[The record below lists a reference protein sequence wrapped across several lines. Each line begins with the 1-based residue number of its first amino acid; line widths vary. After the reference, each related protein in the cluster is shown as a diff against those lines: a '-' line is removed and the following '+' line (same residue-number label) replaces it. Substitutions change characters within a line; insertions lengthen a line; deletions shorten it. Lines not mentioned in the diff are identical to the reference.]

1 MNQAAMQAGRSD
13 VDLRLRELIRDSPFP
28 LFLVNASNGELL
40 EVSRPFETWTARS
53 RNELIGMRM
62 LDYVV
67 DREAAARSLSLLAAG
82 VLDAYTRQAVYNH
95 PDGSRVDFEIRIT
108 AYAEQSPRRTAV
120 AMILPAGIRMRA
132 DLEAP
137 SVDPELTVVGTVDED
152 VAIDRITSDVTDLL
166 GFPASE
172 VLCRP
177 ALELVHPEDVA
188 SLLLLAAY
196 AGERAAGSCG
206 RVRLLTARGDWLLC
220 RIVLQPLAG
229 DRPLAFAFTVTPL
242 VSAAPS
248 DRARAR
254 ELEEHLRRIARE
266 IAASGVAALST
277 SMPTSLEVPEISHLT
292 SREYEIVVRLASG
305 DRVPAIA
312 RRMFLSESTIRNH
325 LTSVYRKFGVH
336 SQHDLLSQL
345 HAIR

>member
-1 MNQAAMQAGRSD
+1 MNQPATQPGLSD
-13 VDLRLRELIRDSPFP
+13 VDARLRELIRDSPFP
-28 LFLVNASNGELL
+28 LFLVNVSDGVLL
-40 EVSRPFETWTARS
+40 EVSRALETWTARS
-53 RNELIGMRM
+53 RHELIGMRM

-95 PDGSRVDFEIRIT
+95 PDGSQIDFEIRIT

-120 AMILPAGIRMRA
+120 AMILPAGITMQA
-132 DLEAP
+132 ELEAP
-137 SVDPELTVVGTVDED
+137 PADPELTVVGTIDESG
-152 VAIDRITSDVTDLL
+152 VVDRITSDVTELL

-177 ALELVHPEDVA
+177 ALELVHPEDAA
-188 SLLLLAAY
+188 SLVLLAAY

-220 RIVLQPLAG
+220 RITIQPLAG
-229 DRPLAFAFTVTPL
+229 DRPLAFAFTLTPL

-277 SMPTSLEVPEISHLT
+277 SMPTSLEVPEISLLST
-292 SREYEIVVRLASG
+292 REYEIVVRLAAG
-305 DRVPAIA
+305 ERVPAIA
-312 RRMFLSESTIRNH
+312 RGMFLSESTVRNH

-336 SQHDLLSQL
+336 SQHELLSQL